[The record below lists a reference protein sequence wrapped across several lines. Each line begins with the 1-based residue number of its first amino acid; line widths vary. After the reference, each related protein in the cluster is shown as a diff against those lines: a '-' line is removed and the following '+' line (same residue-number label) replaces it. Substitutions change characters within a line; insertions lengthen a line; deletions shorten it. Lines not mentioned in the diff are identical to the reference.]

1 MDARAER
8 DFWRT
13 GGGYAFRYAFSR
25 RGNAVGWRKVVAD
38 TVRGNFV

>member
-8 DFWRT
+8 YLRRA

-25 RGNAVGWRKVVAD
+25 RGNAVGWREIIA
-38 TVRGNFV
+38 N